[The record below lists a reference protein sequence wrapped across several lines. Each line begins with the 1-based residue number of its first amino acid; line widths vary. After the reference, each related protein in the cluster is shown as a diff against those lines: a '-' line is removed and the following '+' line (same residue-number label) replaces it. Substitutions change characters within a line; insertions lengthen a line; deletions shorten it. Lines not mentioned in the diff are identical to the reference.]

1 MKTNINYARY
11 INTLLEEVL
20 DDTVKHVTNVEKNG
34 VQHPW
39 QQTKNNLKSQSD
51 KLEDEISI
59 KRDKD
64 DSLNINS
71 HVPIDKTQEQWS
83 AENECKKQFAR
94 VSIGEG
100 YVNPAFVDST
110 DELASLDFDHSA
122 KKRGKRWIL

>member
-1 MKTNINYARY
+1 M
-11 INTLLEEVL
+11 L
-20 DDTVKHVTNVEKNG
+20 DDTVKHVASVEKNG
-34 VQHPW
+34 IQHPW
-39 QQTKNNLKSQSD
+39 QQTKNNSKSQSD
-51 KLEDEISI
+51 KLENEISI
-59 KRDKD
+59 KRNKA
-64 DSLNINS
+64 DSLININS

-83 AENECKKQFAR
+83 AENERKKQFAR

>member
-1 MKTNINYARY
+1 MKTNINCARY

-20 DDTVKHVTNVEKNG
+20 DDTVKHVTSIEKND

-39 QQTKNNLKSQSD
+39 QKTKNNLKSQSN
-51 KLEDEISI
+51 KLKDEISI
-59 KRDKD
+59 KRDKN
-64 DSLNINS
+64 DSFIDINS
-71 HVPIDKTQEQWS
+71 HVSIDKTQWR

-94 VSIGEG
+94 VSVGEG

-122 KKRGKRWIL
+122 KKRGK

>member
-1 MKTNINYARY
+1 MKININYARY

-20 DDTVKHVTNVEKNG
+20 DDTVKHVTNMEKND

-39 QQTKNNLKSQSD
+39 QKTKNNLKSQSN
-51 KLEDEISI
+51 KLEHKISI

-64 DSLNINS
+64 FIDINS
-71 HVPIDKTQEQWS
+71 RVPINKTQWS
-83 AENECKKQFAR
+83 AKNECKKQFAR
-94 VSIGEG
+94 VSVGEG

-122 KKRGKRWIL
+122 KKRGKQQIL